1 MHGMEILRNLARRR
15 LRTTL
20 TVSGIVIGIFAFT
33 VMGGVAEHVNAIL
46 AGGVTYEGS
55 SINVRAAGDGRS
67 LLTLQQV
74 AALRAVPGVEMVTPS
89 ITVAAGGPSR
99 FASPD
104 DIIQSADPGVNRYSA
119 FHLSLVAGREV
130 MPDEHGVVA
139 LGTQVAQDLNAHL
152 GDTVYLPIRPKQ
164 PAPSFTN
171 HPFTVVGLYSRTRTE
186 PDAFAWVG
194 LSDAQRAL
202 QATFPV
208 AIRDKIDAS
217 TLVQSATV
225 YGPKGAAI
233 TRLDKLADRINKT
246 FPAMHADRPSDIV
259 SQFKTGG
266 EIFSLIAVGAALL
279 ALVIGGLSVVNT
291 MLMAITERTREIGLK
306 RAVGARTRHIVREVV
321 TESAVIG
328 LIGGLAGY
336 SLGLIAATVLNST
349 LASAAGGEIF
359 YITPLLT
366 GISIGL
372 AVALGAFAGLI
383 PSWRAARLD
392 PVTALRS
399 Q

>member
-1 MHGMEILRNLARRR
+1 MEILRNLARRR
-15 LRTTL
+15 LRTVL
-20 TVSGIVIGIFAFT
+20 TVSGILIGIFAFT

-55 SINVRAAGDGRS
+55 TVQVSAAGDGRS
-67 LLTLQQV
+67 LLTMQQV
-74 AALRAVPGVEMVTPS
+74 ASLRSVPGVQMVTPD
-89 ITVAAGGPSR
+89 ITVAAGGPNR

-104 DIIQSADPGVNRYSA
+104 DVMVSADPGINRYSA
-119 FHLSLVAGREV
+119 FHLTLTAGREV
-130 MPDEHGVVA
+130 MPDETGVVA
-139 LGTQVAQDLNAHL
+139 LGTQVAQDLHAHVS
-152 GDTVYLPIRPKQ
+152 DTVYLPMRPAH
-164 PAPSFTN
+164 PAPGFTN
-171 HPFTVVGLYSRTRTE
+171 YPFKVVGLYGITRTE
-186 PDAFAWVG
+186 PDAFAWIG

-202 QATFPV
+202 QATFPA
-208 AIRDKIDAS
+208 AIRDKIDTS

-225 YGPKGAAI
+225 YGPKGAPI
-233 TRLDKLADRINKT
+233 SDLDKIADRINST
-246 FPAMHADRPSDIV
+246 FPAMHAPRPSDTV
-259 SQFKTGG
+259 NQFKTGG

-306 RAVGARTRHIVREVV
+306 RAIGARTRHIVREVV
-321 TESAVIG
+321 TEATIIG
-328 LIGGLAGY
+328 LLGGAFGY
-336 SLGLIAATVLNST
+336 GFGVVTTTILNAT
-349 LASAAGGEIF
+349 LAQAAGGELF

-366 GISIGL
+366 GLAIGL
-372 AVALGAFAGLI
+372 AAALGAVAGLI

>member
-1 MHGMEILRNLARRR
+1 MEILRNLARRR
-15 LRTTL
+15 LRTAL

-46 AGGVTYEGS
+46 AGGITYEGS
-55 SINVRAAGDGRS
+55 SVPVAAAGDGRS
-67 LLTLQQV
+67 LLTMQQV
-74 AALRAVPGVEMVTPS
+74 AALRSVPGVTMVTPS
-89 ITVAAGGPSR
+89 ITVSAGGPNR

-104 DIIQSADPGVNRYSA
+104 DVMISADPGVNRYSA
-119 FHLSLVAGREV
+119 FNLALAAGREV
-130 MPDEHGVVA
+130 SPGETGVVA

-152 GDTVYLPIRPKQ
+152 GDTVYLPIRPAH
-164 PAPSFTN
+164 PAPGFQSY
-171 HPFTVVGLYSRTRTE
+171 PFKVVGLYSRTRTE

-194 LSDAQRAL
+194 LADAQRAL
-202 QATFPV
+202 QATFPA
-208 AIRDKIDAS
+208 AIRDKIDTS
-217 TLVQSATV
+217 TLVQTATV
-225 YGPKGAAI
+225 YGPKGASM
-233 TRLDKLADRINKT
+233 TQLDSIADSINRM
-246 FPAMHADRPSDIV
+246 FPAMHAARPTDTV
-259 SQFKTGG
+259 NQFKTGG

-279 ALVIGGLSVVNT
+279 ALVIGGLSVINT

-321 TESAVIG
+321 TEATVIG
-328 LIGGLAGY
+328 LLGGAAGY
-336 SLGLIAATVLNST
+336 GLGIVTTTILNVT
-349 LASAAGGEIF
+349 LAQAAGGELF

-366 GISIGL
+366 GLAIGL
-372 AVALGAFAGLI
+372 AAALGAVAGLI